1 MILFNKNRKYARDRQ
16 TLQMVRVASVT
27 FGLFALAAPLS
38 AATTFGIY
46 DARTMGMG
54 GVSVA
59 SSNNDN
65 AQFYNAALLAYNDEI
80 EERTQDARFLFPLIV
95 PQVSE
100 AAIDLEEITANDM
113 AESISQTIRNF
124 NATPDALTAHAVVD
138 ATANLDGALGSIS
151 GEDLLADLYVGV
163 GVSEPGK
170 FQGAGFFMG
179 VRLLAGGQSSVS
191 ETDRAV
197 LGAYQEGLTF
207 VASAGA
213 EGAAHPELFD
223 ANGALID
230 PSAGFDS
237 ESSAAGAAIT
247 EIGVAMSRQM
257 SIFGSPV
264 AAGISLKV
272 MDIETFEDEERVVD
286 GRIDVQRN
294 NETDVRVN
302 VDVGL
307 VKEVGERWRLGLA
320 VKDLIPYDH
329 DTSLG
334 TKIRFR
340 PRPRL
345 GAAYQAGQ
353 LQIAFDADLIEN
365 EPLGFE
371 RPTQEAAIGAEWAM
385 ISPLK
390 LRAGYR
396 HDIRGNR
403 DGIVSVGVG
412 TLWKRLAVDIAYAQ
426 GSDTRAAALQ
436 FGVAF

>member
-1 MILFNKNRKYARDRQ
+1 MILFNESAGQIDG
-16 TLQMVRVASVT
+16 RVMRNSMP
-27 FGLFALAAPLS
+27 FALGTCCLFFLAVPSL

-65 AQFYNAALLAYNDEI
+65 AQFYNAALLAFNDEI

-100 AAIDLEEITANDM
+100 AAVDLEEITADDL
-113 AESISQTIRNF
+113 AESISQSIRDF
-124 NATPDALTAHAVVD
+124 NAAPDALTAQAVVD
-138 ATANLDGALGSIS
+138 ASATLDGALGRIS
-151 GEDLLADLYVGV
+151 GEDLFADFYLGV
-163 GVSEPGK
+163 AVSEPGK
-170 FQGAGFFMG
+170 FQGAGFFLG

-191 ETDRAV
+191 ETDRSL
-197 LGAYQEGLTF
+197 LGAYQEGLSF
-207 VASAGA
+207 IASGGA
-213 EGAAHPELFD
+213 QGSARPELFD

-230 PSAGFDS
+230 PRAGFDS
-237 ESSAAGAAIT
+237 ESSASGAAIT
-247 EIGVAMSRQM
+247 EIGVAMSKQM
-257 SIFGSPV
+257 SLFGSPV

-272 MDIETFEDEERVVD
+272 LDIETFEDDERIVD

-302 VDVGL
+302 FDVGL
-307 VKEVGERWRLGLA
+307 VKEVGERWRVALA

-334 TKIRFR
+334 TTIRLR

-345 GAAYQAGQ
+345 GAAYQAGKLQ
-353 LQIAFDADLIEN
+353 LAFDADLIQN
-365 EPLGFE
+365 EPLGAE
-371 RPTQEAAIGAEWAM
+371 RPTQEAAIGAEWA
-385 ISPLK
+385 LK
-390 LRAGYR
+390 SSLNLRAGYR
-396 HDIRGNR
+396 HDVRGNR
-403 DGIVSVGVG
+403 DGIASVGIG
-412 TLWKRLAVDIAYAQ
+412 TLWKRLAVDVAYAQ
-426 GSDTRAAALQ
+426 GADARAAALQ